1 MKKSVILTIVTVVIC
16 IGAIAGVFVLPNL
29 NSLLSD
35 ESLSI
40 TDMTMAIGEGSWVSI
55 NVTNNRNNTVTITE
69 FTVNNVKQSPVY
81 PQLPI
86 SLPPK
91 GSVIINATSAV
102 ILDERTY
109 WIGVTTSNGKSF
121 SEMTRTSTTA

>member
-1 MKKSVILTIVTVVIC
+1 MKKSVILTIASVFVC
-16 IGAIAGVFVLPNL
+16 IGVIAGFFVLPNL
-29 NSLLSD
+29 NGLLSD

-40 TDMTMAIGEGSWVSI
+40 TEMSMAIGEGSWVSM

-69 FTVNNVKQSPVY
+69 FIVNNVRQSPVY

-86 SLPPK
+86 TLPSK

-102 ILDERTY
+102 ILDEKTY

-121 SEMTRTSTTA
+121 SEMTQTSTTA

>member
-1 MKKSVILTIVTVVIC
+1 
-16 IGAIAGVFVLPNL
+16 
-29 NSLLSD
+29 
-35 ESLSI
+35 
-40 TDMTMAIGEGSWVSI
+40 MTMAIGEGSWVSM
-55 NVTNNRNNTVTITE
+55 NVTNNCDNTLTSTE
-69 FTVNNVKQSPVY
+69 FTVNNLRQSSVY

-86 SLPPK
+86 NLPPK

-121 SEMTRTSTTA
+121 SEMTQTSTTA